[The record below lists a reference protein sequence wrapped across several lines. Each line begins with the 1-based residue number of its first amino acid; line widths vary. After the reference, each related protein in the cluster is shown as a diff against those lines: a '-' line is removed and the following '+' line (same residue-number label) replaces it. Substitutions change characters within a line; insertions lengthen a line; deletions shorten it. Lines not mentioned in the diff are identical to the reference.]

1 MVLPTDWARATHHGS
16 WLSISF
22 SSAPQHGSTPV
33 DFRYYCPKVS
43 MDLPGQVARDTRTL
57 LVATSLMAGGL
68 ALPFVLGEAAWGF
81 GLLVAPVLLVAIGS
95 LPVAVWASS
104 RAIVSVLRGD
114 DPRRWVLLLSLA
126 VLLGSLVLILIVIL
140 RFHPAA
146 L

>member
-1 MVLPTDWARATHHGS
+1 
-16 WLSISF
+16 
-22 SSAPQHGSTPV
+22 
-33 DFRYYCPKVS
+33 